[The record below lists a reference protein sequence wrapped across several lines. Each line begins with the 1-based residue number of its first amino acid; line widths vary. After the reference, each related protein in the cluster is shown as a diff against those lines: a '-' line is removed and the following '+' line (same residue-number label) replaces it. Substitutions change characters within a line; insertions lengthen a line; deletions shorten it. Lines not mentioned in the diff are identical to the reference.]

1 MKQVILVR
9 KDLKM
14 PAGKLAAQVAHASV
28 EATFKSDKKNLDEW
42 LEEGMKKV
50 VLKVED
56 EKELI
61 KYFKLAK
68 ENKLVAVLIKD
79 AGKTVF
85 KKPTNTCVAIGPDDE
100 GKIDKVTGK
109 LKML

>member
-14 PAGKLAAQVAHASV
+14 PSGKMSAQVAHASV
-28 EATFKSDKKNLDEW
+28 EATFKSDKKYLDEW

-56 EKELI
+56 EKELL

-68 ENKLVAVLIKD
+68 QNKLVAVLIKD
-79 AGKTVF
+79 AGKTFF
-85 KKPTNTCVAIGPDDE
+85 KNPTNTCVAIGPDDE

-109 LKML
+109 LKIL

>member
-14 PAGKLAAQVAHASV
+14 PPGKLSAQVAHGSV
-28 EATFKSDKKNLDEW
+28 EATFKSDKKNLDKW
-42 LEEGMKKV
+42 LKEGMKKV

-68 ENKLVAVLIKD
+68 QNNLVVVLIKD

-85 KKPTNTCVAIGPDDE
+85 KKPTNTCVAIGPDEE